1 VSNND
6 APPLFAG
13 RVDEA
18 GLFLFEEL
26 SMPAALARHRE
37 HDVHGSAVVSAR
49 LLGSTVAS
57 RSLRR

>member
-1 VSNND
+1 
-6 APPLFAG
+6 
-13 RVDEA
+13 VDEA